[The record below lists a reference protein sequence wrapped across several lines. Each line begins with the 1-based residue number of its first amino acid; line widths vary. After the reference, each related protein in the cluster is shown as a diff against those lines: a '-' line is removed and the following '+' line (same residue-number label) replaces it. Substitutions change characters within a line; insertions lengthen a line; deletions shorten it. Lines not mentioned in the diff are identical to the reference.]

1 MQIIGRVDI
10 LLKGSKM
17 KLYLVSEKIKF
28 TSSSSNVVLPKT
40 CFSNLGIFT
49 SLDKA
54 YQEAVGYYNAVS
66 ISNDEESTDLENHQ
80 SKIYEKSGILQ
91 DFKKQ
96 KEAEE
101 LSPLLLVCEEI
112 QTNYSPADSKI
123 WTKETKSIFIQ
134 IFDPN
139 PNLY

>member
-1 MQIIGRVDI
+1 
-10 LLKGSKM
+10 M
-17 KLYLVSEKIKF
+17 KLYLVSEKIEF

-66 ISNDEESTDLENHQ
+66 ISNDEESTELENHQ

-91 DFKKQ
+91 NLKKQ

-101 LSPLLLVCEEI
+101 LSPLLLICEEI
-112 QTNYSPADSKI
+112 QTNYSPDDYKI
-123 WTKETKSIFIQ
+123 WTAQTKSIYIQ
-134 IFDPN
+134 VFSAN

>member
-17 KLYLVSEKIKF
+17 KLYLVSEKIEF

-66 ISNDEESTDLENHQ
+66 ISNDEESTELENHQ
-80 SKIYEKSGILQ
+80 SKIHTKSEIL
-91 DFKKQ
+91 KNLKTQ
-96 KEAEE
+96 KESEE
-101 LSPLLLVCEEI
+101 LSPSLLVCKET
-112 QTNYSPADSKI
+112 QTSHSSADVKI
-123 WTKETKSIFIQ
+123 WTRETKSIFIQ
-134 IFDPN
+134 VFNTN
-139 PNLY
+139 PSLY

>member
-17 KLYLVSEKIKF
+17 KLYLVSEKIEF

-66 ISNDEESTDLENHQ
+66 ISNDEESTELENHQ
-80 SKIYEKSGILQ
+80 SGILQ
-91 DFKKQ
+91 NLKKQ

-101 LSPLLLVCEEI
+101 LSPLLLICEEI
-112 QTNYSPADSKI
+112 QTNYSPADVKI

-134 IFDPN
+134 IFNPN

>member
-1 MQIIGRVDI
+1 
-10 LLKGSKM
+10 M
-17 KLYLVSEKIKF
+17 KLYLVSEKIEF
-28 TSSSSNVVLPKT
+28 VSSSSIGVLPPT
-40 CFSNLGIFT
+40 RSINMGIFT
-49 SLDKA
+49 NLDKA
-54 YQEAVGYYNAVS
+54 YQEAVGYYKVVS
-66 ISNDEESTDLENHQ
+66 LLDEEESTELENYQ
-80 SKIYEKSGILQ
+80 SKIFEKAEILQ
-91 DFKKQ
+91 DLKKQ

>member
-17 KLYLVSEKIKF
+17 KLYLVSEKIEF

-66 ISNDEESTDLENHQ
+66 ISNDEESTELENHQ

-91 DFKKQ
+91 NLKKQ

-101 LSPLLLVCEEI
+101 LSPLLLICEEI
-112 QTNYSPADSKI
+112 QTNYSPADVKI

-134 IFDPN
+134 IFNPN
-139 PNLY
+139 PDLY

>member
-1 MQIIGRVDI
+1 
-10 LLKGSKM
+10 M
-17 KLYLVSEKIKF
+17 KLYLVSEKIEF
-28 TSSSSNVVLPKT
+28 SSSSAMVVLPKT
-40 CFSNLGIFT
+40 CFTNLGIFT

-54 YQEAVGYYNAVS
+54 YQEVVGYYKAVS
-66 ISNDEESTDLENHQ
+66 LLDEEESTELENYQ
-80 SKIYEKSGILQ
+80 SKFYAKSEILENL
-91 DFKKQ
+91 KKQ

-112 QTNYSPADSKI
+112 QTNYSSADVKI

-134 IFDPN
+134 VFSTN